1 MAQADDDHFVV
12 RIDRPALRR
21 LTTRTAAVAVVL
33 HSVVVAVVGAAVAV
47 MVLPSD
53 AGGAPLRAGVGAGI
67 ALFAYAVGA
76 VHVGLGALSLLRLRQ
91 GMDRLLSAGLDG
103 LWMSVPQSD
112 AGSVFLPWTAVG
124 VVSATDVLLRVRI
137 QAGTMRFH
145 PGSVGLDDPK
155 IWRALNGNGLL
166 VDMRDADAEPD
177 DILNAVSY
185 FRKAAMPETSI

>member
-1 MAQADDDHFVV
+1 MTQADDDHFVV

-21 LTTRTAAVAVVL
+21 LTVRTAVIAVVL
-33 HSVVVAVVGAAVAV
+33 HSVVVTVVGAAAAV
-47 MVLPSD
+47 MVLPGD
-53 AGGAPLRAGVGAGI
+53 GDLRKAGLGAGV
-67 ALFAYAVGA
+67 ALFAYSVGV
-76 VHVGLGALSLLRLRQ
+76 VHVGLGTLSLLRLRQ

-124 VVSATDVLLRVRI
+124 VVSATDVLLRVRL

-145 PGSVGLDDPK
+145 PGAVGLDDPR

-166 VDMRDADAEPD
+166 MDMRDADAESD
-177 DILNAVSY
+177 DVLNAVSY
-185 FRKAAMPETSI
+185 FRKAAMPESSI

>member
-1 MAQADDDHFVV
+1 MTQADDQFVV

-21 LTTRTAAVAVVL
+21 LTTRTAAVAVLL
-33 HSVVVAVVGAAVAV
+33 HSIVVAVVGGTAAV
-47 MVLPSD
+47 MVLTG
-53 AGGAPLRAGVGAGI
+53 AGSTVLKAAVGAGI

-76 VHVGLGALSLLRLRQ
+76 IHVGLGTLSLLRLRQ

-103 LWMSVPQSD
+103 LWMAVPQSD

-124 VVSATDVLLRVRI
+124 VVSATDLWLRVRI
-137 QAGTMRFH
+137 QAGTMKFH

-166 VDMRDADAEPD
+166 VDMRDANAESD

-185 FRKAAMPETSI
+185 YRKAAMPESSI